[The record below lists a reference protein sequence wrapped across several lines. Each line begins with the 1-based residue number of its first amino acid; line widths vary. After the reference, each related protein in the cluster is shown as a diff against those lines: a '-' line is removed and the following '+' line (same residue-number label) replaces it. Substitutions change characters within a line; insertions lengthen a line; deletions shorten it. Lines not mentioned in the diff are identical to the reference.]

1 MVFKA
6 MRFKKY
12 IVTLWNKSSKDNM
25 PKSKRVKSQDNIK
38 QKGEIIS
45 MIKQN
50 YTSFVPDLVHIKQ
63 KCNGLKSKNLREIL
77 LIK

>member
-12 IVTLWNKSSKDNM
+12 IVILWNKSSKDNM
-25 PKSKRVKSQDNIK
+25 PKSKRVKSHDNIK

-45 MIKQN
+45 MIKRN
-50 YTSFVPDLVHIKQ
+50 YISFVPDLVHIKL
-63 KCNGLKSKNLREIL
+63 KCNGLKSKNSKEIL